1 MQGLCEAGAD
11 AGIGLEAWLSLGVA
25 FFKRER
31 GPINSAQ
38 TYETHYILSYNI
50 ASKPSMRW
58 GLCYG
63 HLGKGEKAVTVSG
76 YWLTANHNRLAIIK
90 NMETA

>member
-50 ASKPSMRW
+50 ASKPSMR
-58 GLCYG
+58 
-63 HLGKGEKAVTVSG
+63 
-76 YWLTANHNRLAIIK
+76 
-90 NMETA
+90 